1 VSGEKPMVEKKVI
14 LCAILAIALGIATIV
29 PLEYMMAAQA
39 QANSQTAEAQTK
51 ANAVANVQATIE
63 PLSNIN
69 VTYAYCNPNNMSSND
84 IVTLYG
90 AELAAVVNFT
100 LTPGALGNADA
111 QIEYYQFAVSSDQGP
126 ILNMSYYLVE
136 AKNENIVTG
145 IGGPEGTINFANGLT
160 YNGPASSNGQGINL
174 NVWDGNYTMGYVGD
188 LIGSDPNNPPQA
200 AAELR
205 NATTLY
211 IDVTKTYTVT
221 VSGNVTVTT
230 PASNQVLQHIVL
242 TNLGNGLGFV
252 YGTYVDGTLPL
263 PPALTGPA
271 TNQTATSSGQAGNY
285 ILASP

>member
-1 VSGEKPMVEKKVI
+1 MVEKKVI

>member
-1 VSGEKPMVEKKVI
+1 MSGEKPMVEKKVI

-230 PASNQVLQHIVL
+230 PASNQVLQHIVQ
-242 TNLGNGLGFV
+242 TKAGNGFV
-252 YGTYVDGTLPL
+252 YGTYTEGTVPF
-263 PPALTGPA
+263 PMETP
-271 TNQTATSSGQAGNY
+271 
-285 ILASP
+285 